1 MNEVTNVGNAPGT
14 IDGWYALHMLYRV
27 DWARLRA
34 LPEEER
40 RSAVEDFSSRMEGAE
55 AAREGHRGSSAFYW
69 LLGHKGDVMAIH
81 LRPTLD
87 ALADVENAFARAPLM
102 DCMAPSYS
110 YLSVVELSTHGNGGR
125 APEAQEAL
133 EDALRARLEPD
144 LPAARYAC
152 FYPMSKLRGE
162 DHNWYMLTAQE
173 RQELMRSHGLI
184 GREYAGKVK
193 QIITGSMGLD
203 DWEWGVDL
211 FADDPLQFKKIV
223 YEMRFD
229 EVSARYALFG
239 AFYVGLRIG
248 AGDLGRYLAI

>member
-1 MNEVTNVGNAPGT
+1 MDGVTNVGNAPGT

-34 LPEEER
+34 LDAR
-40 RSAVEDFSSRMEGAE
+40 
-55 AAREGHRGSSAFYW
+55 AREGALTDAEARLESFAQAEATHAGSSGFYW
-69 LLGHKGDVMAIH
+69 LFGHKGDLMAIH
-81 LRPTLD
+81 LRPSLD
-87 ALADVENAFARAPLM
+87 ALSTLETEFAKAPIG
-102 DCMAPSYS
+102 DCLTPSYS
-110 YLSVVELSTHGNGGR
+110 YLSVVELSTHGGGGK
-125 APEAQEAL
+125 APEAQEAMQ
-133 EDALRARLEPD
+133 EALRARLEPS
-144 LPAARYAC
+144 LPRTRYVC

-162 DHNWYMLTAQE
+162 QRNWYMLTPAE

-229 EVSARYALFG
+229 EVSALYALFG
-239 AFYVGLRIG
+239 AFYVGMRLE
-248 AGDLGRYLAI
+248 AGDLRRYLAI

>member
-1 MNEVTNVGNAPGT
+1 MNEVTNLSNAPGT

-27 DWARLRA
+27 DWARWRA
-34 LPEEER
+34 RSSQQREEALADAER
-40 RSAVEDFSSRMEGAE
+40 HMAGAQ
-55 AAREGHRGSSAFYW
+55 AAEESHQGSSAFYW
-69 LLGHKGDVMAIH
+69 LLGHKGDLMAVH
-81 LRPTLD
+81 LRPSVDELS
-87 ALADVENAFARAPLM
+87 ALETDFAKSPLAE
-102 DCMAPSYS
+102 CLLPSYS
-110 YLSVVELSTHGNGGR
+110 YLSIVELSTHGAGGR
-125 APEAQEAL
+125 TQDAQEAL
-133 EDALRARLEPD
+133 EGALRARLEPD
-144 LPAARYAC
+144 LPRTRYVC

-162 DHNWYMLTAQE
+162 QRNWYMLTAGE

-184 GREYAGKVK
+184 GREYAGKVR

-239 AFYVGLRIG
+239 AFYVGLRVES
-248 AGDLGRYLAI
+248 GDLRRHLAL

>member
-1 MNEVTNVGNAPGT
+1 MANAPGT

-34 LPEEER
+34 LQPGEREEGIADAEK
-40 RSAVEDFSSRMEGAE
+40 RMAEALGAE
-55 AAREGHRGSSAFYW
+55 ETHRGSSGFYW
-69 LLGHKGDVMAIH
+69 LLGHKGDLMAVH

-87 ALADVENAFARAPLM
+87 ALAALENDFAKGSLG
-102 DCMAPSYS
+102 DCLTPSYS
-110 YLSVVELSTHGNGGR
+110 YLSVVELSTHGSGGR
-125 APEAQEAL
+125 TQEAQEAL
-133 EDALRARLEPD
+133 EGALRARLEPN
-144 LPAARYAC
+144 LPHTRYIC

-162 DHNWYMLTAQE
+162 DRNWYMLSAAE

-184 GREYAGKVK
+184 GREYAGKVQ

-211 FADDPLQFKKIV
+211 FAEDPLQFKKIV

-239 AFYVGLRIG
+239 AFFVGLRIE
-248 AGDLGRYLAI
+248 AGDLRRYLAI